1 MNILDKLDW
10 NIKIKWCIH
19 RNYLKIIF
27 GILFIAIIL
36 GVVLYIRGCD
46 WKISLTI
53 MGGLISFIYFIQKQQ
68 LDEAKLFNELFVSFN
83 DRYNKLNEKLNNIIK
98 KENLNKELVNIEDA
112 SQTLYDYFNLCSEE
126 FLFYQKGFIYP
137 EVWESW
143 IWGMKEYY
151 EDERIQN
158 IWREELGKGSYYGFS
173 IDDQI
178 NALIPKT
185 STSGDLKP

>member
-1 MNILDKLDW
+1 MNILDKLDRD
-10 NIKIKWCIH
+10 IKIKWCIH

-173 IDDQI
+173 IDAQI
-178 NALIPKT
+178 NALIPQT
-185 STSGDLKP
+185 SKSEDLKP